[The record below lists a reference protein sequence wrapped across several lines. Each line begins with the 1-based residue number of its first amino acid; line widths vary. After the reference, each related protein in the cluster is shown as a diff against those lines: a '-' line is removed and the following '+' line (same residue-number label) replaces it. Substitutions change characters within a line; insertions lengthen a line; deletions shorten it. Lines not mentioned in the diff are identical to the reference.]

1 MTVQPVFLLSAPRS
15 GSTVVQR
22 VLAAHSGVATVSE
35 PWVLLPMLRPLRDEL
50 PAAGPLDPAIHE
62 AISDLLLELPNGRAD
77 YLAAVRE
84 AAMHVYEAVAGPGC
98 TWFVDKSPVYH
109 LVVDEIAEAFPEAP
123 LIFLW
128 RNPLAVVASAVE
140 LFDDGHF
147 EAPRYTM
154 ALFQSFHDLVD
165 ARRRYA
171 DRSHSVRFEDLVSGD
186 AAVWQGLLSSIG
198 ITFQRQALERFAE
211 VDLRGR
217 KGDPAPVRRRLD
229 ASRADDWRD
238 TLAGPLR
245 RAWCRRYLAWLGRD
259 RLDVMGYSLDDLL
272 NQLDNDRPAGAGAV
286 ATR

>member
-1 MTVQPVFLLSAPRS
+1 MQPVFLLSAPRS

-35 PWVLLPMLRPLRDEL
+35 PWVLLPMLRPLRDGL

-62 AISDLLLELPNGRAD
+62 AVSDLLLELPNGRAD

-84 AAMHVYEAVAGPGC
+84 AAMHVYRAVAGPGC
-98 TWFVDKSPVYH
+98 AWFVDKSPVYH

-123 LIFLW
+123 LVFLW

-154 ALFQSFHDLVD
+154 ALFQSFHDLVA

-186 AAVWQGLLSSIG
+186 AAWHRLLSSIG
-198 ITFQRQALERFAE
+198 ITFERQALER
-211 VDLRGR
+211 
-217 KGDPAPVRRRLD
+217 
-229 ASRADDWRD
+229 
-238 TLAGPLR
+238 
-245 RAWCRRYLAWLGRD
+245 
-259 RLDVMGYSLDDLL
+259 
-272 NQLDNDRPAGAGAV
+272 
-286 ATR
+286 